1 MRIDKGLPE
10 LTKINTKMNTNLAN
24 ETDLDFSQVLKTAL
38 YTVNN
43 RINQAEQAGVLLA
56 SGEMDFHNAMIIT
69 EKANL
74 ALQLTMAIRNKIVEA
89 YQEIM
94 RMQV

>member
-10 LTKINTKMNTNLAN
+10 LTKINTKVNTYTSNR
-24 ETDLDFSQVLKTAL
+24 TDLDFAQLLKNAL
-38 YTVNN
+38 YTVDD
-43 RINQAEQAGVLLA
+43 RINQADRAGVLLA
-56 SGEMDFHNAMIIT
+56 SREMDFHNAMIII

-74 ALQLTMAIRNKIVEA
+74 ALQLTMAIRNKVIDA